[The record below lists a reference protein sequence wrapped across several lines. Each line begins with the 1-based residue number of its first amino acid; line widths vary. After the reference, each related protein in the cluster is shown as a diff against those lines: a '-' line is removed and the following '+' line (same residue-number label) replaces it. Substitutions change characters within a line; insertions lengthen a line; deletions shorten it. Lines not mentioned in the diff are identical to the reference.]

1 MVRYQTEAFYNIII
15 ELGEKMIELGKRQ
28 KLFII
33 NTTDFG
39 VYLNDE
45 TGKKDGS
52 ILLPRKQVPKDSEVG
67 DEIEVFVYRDS
78 SDRLI
83 ATTNIPYLSVG
94 EKAMLR
100 VVQITKIGAFLDWGL
115 EKDLLL
121 PFKEQT
127 AEVREGREYL
137 VSLYIDKSERLC
149 ATMKLYTLLETD
161 SPYKKNDVVTG
172 HVYDINKR
180 FGVFVAVDDKYMGMI
195 PKAELFQKLH
205 VGDEVQTR
213 VLKVREDGKLDLSTR
228 QKAYRQMD
236 KDSEYILQ
244 KMREN
249 GGYLALHDKSD
260 PELIQEELEMSK
272 NAFKRAIGRLWKE
285 HKINILEN
293 GIEIVKK

>member
-1 MVRYQTEAFYNIII
+1 MVNIYSEEKI
-15 ELGEKMIELGKRQ
+15 GEKMIELGKRQ
-28 KLFII
+28 KLFMI
-33 NTTDFG
+33 NKTDFG

-45 TGKKDGS
+45 RGKKDGS
-52 ILLPRKQVPKDSEVG
+52 ILLPRKQVPKGSEIG

-127 AEVREGREYL
+127 TQVREGGEYL
-137 VSLYIDKSERLC
+137 VSLYVDKSERLC
-149 ATMKLYTLLETD
+149 ATMKLYTLLDTD
-161 SPYKKNDVVTG
+161 SPYKKNDVVRG
-172 HVYDINKR
+172 HVYDINKK

-244 KMREN
+244 KLREN
-249 GGYLALHDKSD
+249 GGCLLIHDKSS
-260 PELIQEELEMSK
+260 PELIQQELEMSK

-285 HKINILEN
+285 HKIDILEDR
-293 GIEIVKK
+293 IEIMDD

>member
-1 MVRYQTEAFYNIII
+1 
-15 ELGEKMIELGKRQ
+15 MIELGKKQ

-33 NTTDFG
+33 NKTDFG

-45 TGKKDGS
+45 PKKKEGS
-52 ILLPRKQVPKDSEVG
+52 ILLPRKQVPKNSEIG
-67 DEIEVFVYRDS
+67 DEIEVFIYRDS

-94 EKAMLR
+94 QKAMLR

-127 AEVREGREYL
+127 AEVREGKEYL

-161 SPYKKNDVVTG
+161 SPYKKNDIVTG
-172 HVYDINKR
+172 HVYDINKKLGI
-180 FGVFVAVDDKYMGMI
+180 FIAVDDKYMGMI

-244 KMREN
+244 KLREN
-249 GGYLALHDKSD
+249 EGCLFLHDKSS
-260 PELIQEELEMSK
+260 PELIQQELEMSK

-285 HKINILEN
+285 HKINILEDR
-293 GIEIVKK
+293 IELISNS

>member
-1 MVRYQTEAFYNIII
+1 
-15 ELGEKMIELGKRQ
+15 MIQLGKKQ
-28 KLFII
+28 TLFMI
-33 NTTDFG
+33 NKQEFG

-45 TGKKDGS
+45 RGKREGS
-52 ILLPRKQVPKDSEVG
+52 ILLPRKQVPKGSEID
-67 DEIEVFVYRDS
+67 DEVEVFVYRDS

-83 ATTNIPYLSVG
+83 ATTNIPYIMLG

-100 VVQITKIGAFLDWGL
+100 VVQKTKIGAFLDWGL

-127 AEVREGREYL
+127 AEVEEGKQYL

-149 ATMKLYTLLETD
+149 ATMKLYTLLDVD

-172 HVYDINKR
+172 HVYDINKKL
-180 FGVFVAVDDKYMGMI
+180 GVFVAVDDTYMGMI

-205 VGDEVQTR
+205 VGDEVTTR
-213 VLKVREDGKLDLSTR
+213 VLKVRDDGKLDLSTR

-236 KDSEYILQ
+236 KDSEFILN

-249 GGYLALHDKSD
+249 GGSLPLHDKSD
-260 PELIQEELEMSK
+260 PELIKQQLEMSK
-272 NAFKRAIGRLWKE
+272 NAFKRAIGRLFKE
-285 HKINILEN
+285 HKINILEDK
-293 GIEIVKK
+293 IEMTEEK

>member
-1 MVRYQTEAFYNIII
+1 
-15 ELGEKMIELGKRQ
+15 MIELGKRQ

-45 TGKKDGS
+45 AGKKDGS
-52 ILLPRKQVPKDSEVG
+52 ILLPRKQVPKNSKVG

-127 AEVREGREYL
+127 TEVKEGKEYL

-161 SPYKKNDVVTG
+161 SPYKKNDLVKG
-172 HVYDINKR
+172 HVYEVNKR

-205 VGDEVQTR
+205 VGDEIQTR

-244 KMREN
+244 KIREN
-249 GGYLALHDKSD
+249 EGFLPLHDKSD
-260 PELIQEELEMSK
+260 PELIQEKLEMSK
-272 NAFKRAIGRLWKE
+272 NAFKRAIGKLWKE
-285 HKINILEN
+285 HKITILEN
-293 GIEIVKK
+293 GIEIVEK

>member
-1 MVRYQTEAFYNIII
+1 M
-15 ELGEKMIELGKRQ
+15 KMIELGKRQ

-33 NTTDFG
+33 NKTDFG

-45 TGKKDGS
+45 PKKKEGS
-52 ILLPRKQVPKDSEVG
+52 ILLPRKQVPKDSEIG

-83 ATTNIPYLSVG
+83 ATTNIPYVSLG

-127 AEVREGREYL
+127 AEVKEGEEYL
-137 VSLYIDKSERLC
+137 ISLYVDKSERLC

-161 SPYKKNDVVTG
+161 SPYKKNDMVTG

-205 VGDEVQTR
+205 IGDEVQTR

-236 KDSEYILQ
+236 KDSDYILQ
-244 KMREN
+244 KLREKE
-249 GGYLALHDKSD
+249 GCLFLHDKSS
-260 PELIQEELEMSK
+260 PEMIQQELEMSK
-272 NAFKRAIGRLWKE
+272 NAFKRAIGKLWKE
-285 HKINILEN
+285 HKIEILEDR
-293 GIEIVKK
+293 IELIKVNRGK

>member
-1 MVRYQTEAFYNIII
+1 MVNIDSEERI
-15 ELGEKMIELGKRQ
+15 GEKMIELGKRQ

-33 NTTDFG
+33 NKTDFG

-45 TGKKDGS
+45 RGKKDGS
-52 ILLPRKQVPKDSEVG
+52 ILLPRKQVPKESEIG

-149 ATMKLYTLLETD
+149 ATMKLYTLLDTD
-161 SPYKKNDVVTG
+161 SPYKKNDMVKG

-244 KMREN
+244 KLRKN
-249 GGYLALHDKSD
+249 GGCLFIHDKSS
-260 PELIQEELEMSK
+260 PELIQQELEMSK

-285 HKINILEN
+285 HKINILDDR
-293 GIEIVKK
+293 IEIMDE

>member
-1 MVRYQTEAFYNIII
+1 
-15 ELGEKMIELGKRQ
+15 MIELGKRQ

-45 TGKKDGS
+45 VGKKDGS
-52 ILLPRKQVPKDSEVG
+52 ILLPKKQVPKNSKVG

-127 AEVREGREYL
+127 TEVKEGKEYL

-161 SPYKKNDVVTG
+161 SPYKKNDLVKG
-172 HVYDINKR
+172 HVYEINKR

-205 VGDEVQTR
+205 VGDEIQTR

-244 KMREN
+244 KIREN
-249 GGYLALHDKSD
+249 GGFLPLHDKSD
-260 PELIQEELEMSK
+260 PEIIQEKLEMSK
-272 NAFKRAIGRLWKE
+272 NAFKRAVGRLWKE
-285 HKINILEN
+285 HKITILEN
-293 GIEIVKK
+293 GIEIVEK